1 MMHRWW
7 QGCVLPLVAFL
18 MSFTAVTCFD
28 HALADYRYPYAVDS
42 ASYVDMARSWRA
54 VGQPLV
60 TPWDVDQG
68 PDAIPQ
74 VLFPPGFAAVIAAL
88 TPWAGNELR
97 AAQWPSRWAAVLLPV
112 IILLLFRGAVSDR
125 ALLWV
130 ATVAV
135 LTPGVREWHYMAY
148 SDVPALLLAVG
159 ALGCLARGVAWVGAA
174 SRWRGVWLFFA
185 GTLAGV
191 SYTVR
196 NASLAVLFASA
207 LVLVYA
213 ACRERRVRWD
223 SAWWMVGAAPWVLA
237 LWIYNLRT
245 FGHLQP
251 YVMPPS
257 TRSWAANVGDYG
269 VSQLADLGIPSHW
282 LNPLCATLLLLILVA
297 ALAYRGWQLKSQAKR
312 QGMLVLVAVF
322 TLCGATML
330 VVSRSRYEWGGFIDA
345 RYTLQYAWAVA
356 LAIALWAAD
365 VQRPIV
371 QWLCRAL
378 AMAVLGMLLLAA
390 VQDVTRWQGWGAQ
403 SWLILSKDP
412 AVRIAVQAMPSDT
425 LMASNA
431 AAFLRLDAKRAVR
444 EIEVG
449 GTDADFVATLA
460 QAAVMAGSRPITFFL
475 VCDEF
480 VGQVSTCK
488 GDAARVVP
496 GLPCRIIRQ
505 MPPVVA
511 VCESVTPRAVTEVEG
526 VRDGGH

>member
-1 MMHRWW
+1 MMRRGWL
-7 QGCVLPLVAFL
+7 GCVLPLVAFL
-18 MSFTAVTCFD
+18 MSFAAVTCFD

-54 VGQPLV
+54 VGHPLV

-74 VLFPPGFAAVIAAL
+74 VLFPPGFSAVIAAL
-88 TPWAGNELR
+88 APLAGNELR

-125 ALLWV
+125 ALVWV
-130 ATVAV
+130 AAVAV

-174 SRWRGVWLFFA
+174 SRWRGLWLFFA

-191 SYTVR
+191 SYSVR

-207 LVLVYA
+207 LVLLYA
-213 ACRERRVRWD
+213 AWRERRAGWD
-223 SAWWMVGAAPWVLA
+223 SAWWMIGAAPWVLA

-245 FGHLQP
+245 FGRLQP

-269 VSQLADLGIPSHW
+269 VSQLADLGIPPHW
-282 LNPLCATLLLLILVA
+282 LNPVCATLLLLILVA
-297 ALAYRGWQLKSQAKR
+297 GWAYRGWQLKAQPKR
-312 QGMLVLVAVF
+312 QGMLVLLTVF
-322 TLCGATML
+322 TVSGASLL

-356 LAIALWAAD
+356 FGIALW
-365 VQRPIV
+365 VTGVHRPLI

-378 AMAVLGMLLLAA
+378 AIAVLGMLLLAA
-390 VQDVTRWQGWGAQ
+390 VQDVMRWQGWGAQ
-403 SWLILSKDP
+403 SWLLLSKDP
-412 AVRIAVQAMPSDT
+412 AVRAAVQAMPSDT

-431 AAFLRLDAKRAVR
+431 AAFLRLDANRSVR

-449 GTDADFVATLA
+449 GTDADFAATLA
-460 QAAVMAGSRPITFFL
+460 QAAVMAGSRPIAFFL

-480 VGQVSTCK
+480 VGQVSACK
-488 GDAARVVP
+488 ADAAGAARGP
-496 GLPCRIIRQ
+496 HCRIIRR

-511 VCESVTPRAVTEVEG
+511 VCEPVTPPAVSEAKG
-526 VRDGGH
+526 VQDGGQ